1 MPPVPDNKFLKRK
14 VEVNKETSSGGGGG
28 GEKKEVRDR
37 SGGGGGDRAS
47 QRYRGEHDDRDTSK
61 KEKRYY
67 FITLNS
73 SNFQLVISKKS
84 NQISQSKDALG
95 RKVKGRGFLRFTGRS
110 RSRSLTPPHWRR
122 AIEER
127 VKKTQQTG
135 RMRSDDVFGGGK
147 MASDVLTSAAES
159 NGTNGNGTAA
169 TATNGRESD
178 TNSKRHKRRGS
189 DEENGENVV
198 SKKRS
203 GRSRSRS
210 RSREGKQRDQKQR
223 DAENKHSS
231 RHHETEDDSHHR
243 NYRRR

>member
-1 MPPVPDNKFLKRK
+1 M
-14 VEVNKETSSGGGGG
+14 
-28 GEKKEVRDR
+28 
-37 SGGGGGDRAS
+37 
-47 QRYRGEHDDRDTSK
+47 
-61 KEKRYY
+61 
-67 FITLNS
+67 
-73 SNFQLVISKKS
+73 
-84 NQISQSKDALG
+84 
-95 RKVKGRGFLRFTGRS
+95 
-110 RSRSLTPPHWRR
+110 TPPHWRR

-147 MASDVLTSAAES
+147 MASDAITSAAES

-169 TATNGRESD
+169 TNGREPD

-198 SKKRS
+198 IKKRS

-210 RSREGKQRDQKQR
+210 RSRDGKQRDQKQR
-223 DAENKHSS
+223 DAEKKHSS

-243 NYRRR
+243 NHRRR